1 MYDATAAVKVQ
12 VSESNVN
19 CRRAVKGANLREY
32 IKFRTMREKLG
43 TWYNFISGPAES
55 ERKKWV

>member
-12 VSESNVN
+12 VSESNAN

-43 TWYNFISGPAES
+43 TWYNFISSPA
-55 ERKKWV
+55 